1 MQPELN
7 PGLGDEQ
14 KRQQSRKYFIEK
26 KDFTMRNRGGG
37 VKNDQK
43 SVYTRYNFQK

>member
-14 KRQQSRKYFIEK
+14 KRQQSRKDFTEK
-26 KDFTMRNRGGG
+26 KDFTMRNKGGD
-37 VKNDQK
+37 KK
-43 SVYTRYNFQK
+43 